1 MYKLRAVYCVFLVTL
16 VDCLHLRDDPFCTP
30 FTYTCDIV
38 DGQLSVECV
47 TTEILENT
55 PWMASVTSPSSKTV
69 VAISPTRAL
78 LFGGDYKYSWMDN
91 GTEREIPCNRWDACI
106 DTRDNGSLYVE
117 YHWSDPSLVLDLY
130 GYTSERP
137 ISMKLTG
144 QVFLNDGDPY
154 PIPLSTTYNFA
165 LFDDSPNWENL
176 RWAFE
181 IPSNVYCPGLP
192 DLKAPPS
199 RLADAYSMRVEVT
212 AQISL
217 EEKQEWVS
225 IVKNWYDYDRQLT
238 RADYIPS
245 VDSQEY
251 AVAGLVEVAVI
262 QDFHSGVEYIVDKS
276 LGNCTTIPI
285 PNNYD
290 TITDPSGHVT
300 IKDPLKLFGLGHVTN
315 LTYYG
320 TKYARQL
327 PCDVWMGR
335 LDFNID
341 NGTLHNFLLY
351 EIYFLQSGWREDG
364 GEADSSQYPQP
375 ILIKIQ
381 EDITSTHYSEVVD
394 IIYLEENVFKFEA
407 MRPSL
412 TVYDITSCFSGHDH
426 IRRFE
431 VAFPGDFREDYD
443 SDSVGFTDTVQE
455 NLAQDLGISP
465 IRVQHVL
472 MEFDEHSSWLYC
484 QFTLVDQPQVD
495 GMTFPSSV
503 GPPLDQVVT
512 TLQNSMDHLII
523 VLYNPSYTTPGHI
536 KIMEAYNNSLH
547 ELFDD
552 NCTPMLSPSPHRL
565 QLPDDNKPQLNSI
578 PSLHTAHKNR
588 TAINNEKTSQTHAES
603 MILVTVDIEF
613 VNLPGAN
620 LQQAA
625 YLEGHVKNKS
635 QAEYTPGDM
644 AGMGI
649 GMFFLGLVLG
659 VVVMMATLSKFGLTD
674 GLEFIAMNS
683 RRS

>member
-1 MYKLRAVYCVFLVTL
+1 
-16 VDCLHLRDDPFCTP
+16 
-30 FTYTCDIV
+30 
-38 DGQLSVECV
+38 
-47 TTEILENT
+47 
-55 PWMASVTSPSSKTV
+55 
-69 VAISPTRAL
+69 
-78 LFGGDYKYSWMDN
+78 
-91 GTEREIPCNRWDACI
+91 
-106 DTRDNGSLYVE
+106 
-117 YHWSDPSLVLDLY
+117 
-130 GYTSERP
+130 
-137 ISMKLTG
+137 
-144 QVFLNDGDPY
+144 
-154 PIPLSTTYNFA
+154 
-165 LFDDSPNWENL
+165 
-176 RWAFE
+176 
-181 IPSNVYCPGLP
+181 
-192 DLKAPPS
+192 
-199 RLADAYSMRVEVT
+199 EVT
-212 AQISL
+212 AQTSL

-285 PNNYD
+285 PDNYD
-290 TITDPSGHVT
+290 TITDPSGHVA

-407 MRPSL
+407 VRPSL

-472 MEFDEHSSWLYC
+472 MEFDEHSSRLYC

-512 TLQNSMDHLII
+512 TLQNSMAHLII

-588 TAINNEKTSQTHAES
+588 TASNNEKTSQTHAES
-603 MILVTVDIEF
+603 MILVIVDIEF